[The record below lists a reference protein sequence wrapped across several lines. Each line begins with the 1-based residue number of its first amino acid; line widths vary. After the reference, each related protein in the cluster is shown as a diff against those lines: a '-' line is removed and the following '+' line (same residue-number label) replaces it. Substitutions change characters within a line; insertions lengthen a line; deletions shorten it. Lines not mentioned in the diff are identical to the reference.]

1 MWSIWIDFKYGILH
15 SKSWIPKLITLNVAV
30 YITLLILQ
38 LITRYTGGVE
48 IYYSIYSFVAMP
60 ANLSEFI
67 FKPWT
72 IITYSFVHSGF
83 WHLLFNMIGLYWFGK
98 IFELFLM
105 YRYTLRL
112 YLIGAIA
119 GGLAFI
125 ISYNL
130 LPALSKSAILV
141 GASAS
146 VMAFLL
152 AATTI
157 SPRYPVYLFLLGRVE
172 LRFIALAF
180 VVLDI
185 LFLGFSNTGGHIAH
199 LGGALAGFLFVKWLR
214 DPSRKPYIPF
224 QIKKKKKHKR
234 TPVDDEID
242 RILDKI
248 REQGLSS
255 LTDEERKLLDEY
267 SRRISGN
274 NKH

>member
-1 MWSIWIDFKYGILH
+1 MWNIWIDFKYGVLKA
-15 SKSWIPKLITLNVAV
+15 KSWIPKLIALNIAV
-30 YITLLILQ
+30 YLIFLVFQ
-38 LITRYTGGVE
+38 LVVRYTNSYE
-48 IYYSIYSFVAMP
+48 IYSLIYSFVAMP
-60 ANLSEFI
+60 ASFSEFV

-83 WHLLFNMIGLYWFGK
+83 LHLLFNMIGLYWFGK

-119 GGLAFI
+119 GGFAFI
-125 ISYNL
+125 LSYNL
-130 LPALSKSAILV
+130 LPALSKSAMLV
-141 GASAS
+141 GSSAS

-157 SPRYPVYLFLLGRVE
+157 SPRYPLYLFLLGRVE
-172 LRFIALAF
+172 LRFVALVF
-180 VVLDI
+180 IILDI

-214 DPSRKPYIPF
+214 KPSRKPYVPF
-224 QIKKKKKHKR
+224 RIKKRKKPKR
-234 TPVDDEID
+234 TPMDDEID

-248 REQGLSS
+248 RQEGLSS
-255 LTDEERKLLDEY
+255 LTEEERKLLDEY

-274 NKH
+274 NN